1 MKHEKGMLEWVLKT
15 RMWRVYMVEYTKYS
29 FLILPYS
36 AKYLRKASWK
46 LPLWRRYKHSL
57 ASLIITEWSSTCTPV
72 DWGMKSCWLSGE
84 PNERHESIL
93 SCHTRLIVL
102 DNRCSITCLI
112 WIRISDKIWIWMFAV
127 RLAKTSLSTRAPT
140 RTNFDILKQLKIV
153 FI

>member
-1 MKHEKGMLEWVLKT
+1 M
-15 RMWRVYMVEYTKYS
+15 
-29 FLILPYS
+29 
-36 AKYLRKASWK
+36 RKARLNEFLKPECGEFTWWSIQNIPSWSCHTRQNICEKASGK